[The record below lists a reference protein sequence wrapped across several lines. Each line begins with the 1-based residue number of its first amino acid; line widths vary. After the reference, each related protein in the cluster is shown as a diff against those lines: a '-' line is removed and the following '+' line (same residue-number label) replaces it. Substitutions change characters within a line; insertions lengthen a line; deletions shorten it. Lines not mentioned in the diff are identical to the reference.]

1 MLPMPSNSEYEPA
14 QVVCCVLVG
23 ASKGE
28 CWPRWTTG
36 LGLLEIGVALSA
48 KERENKIY
56 QTKAASFIQRFD
68 QRRQWNNSSPPAAAI
83 VYATVA
89 LNPIDPVMTSGQ
101 PAPPKKSI
109 KVSSSSWQWLKTISG
124 CVREHS
130 ASQAKKLMQKL
141 LTPPSD
147 STRKRAVSLAQHPQ
161 PYSAPPTVFHARK
174 NLSQD
179 GRETGRWDDRCL
191 LHDPVL
197 FRVAVNVTV
206 RRFVYV
212 FRQKV
217 PKLFCKCD

>member
-1 MLPMPSNSEYEPA
+1 M
-14 QVVCCVLVG
+14 
-23 ASKGE
+23 
-28 CWPRWTTG
+28 
-36 LGLLEIGVALSA
+36 
-48 KERENKIY
+48 
-56 QTKAASFIQRFD
+56 
-68 QRRQWNNSSPPAAAI
+68 
-83 VYATVA
+83 
-89 LNPIDPVMTSGQ
+89 
-101 PAPPKKSI
+101 
-109 KVSSSSWQWLKTISG
+109 
-124 CVREHS
+124 REHS

-141 LTPPSD
+141 LIPPSD

-217 PKLFCKCD
+217 PKLLQNAIKPEILFPFSMHRTFYQVRNKACCTLKKKTKSKSGFRRYRDNRGKHICHSSQTRLGIHPQDPMLKHHRSPCLPTTGAHAYSPKHK